1 MSVSKFTINIV
12 SPFVDAVSI
21 SPSGCNN
28 HTVLPIPRS
37 SWYSAEY
44 NIPSLV
50 FSIATFVLPFWEE
63 MGVWAACR
71 NSARAVVPAVF
82 LRAMWNEQAP
92 EPPFLLQRQDPAQQL
107 PPRAWMHPSIPPTSS
122 TPAAN
127 ARWIQRCSF
136 RFSPVSFSTL
146 VFNSVSTDRCR
157 QM

>member
-1 MSVSKFTINIV
+1 MDAISV
-12 SPFVDAVSI
+12 

-50 FSIATFVLPFWEE
+50 FCIATFVLPFWEE
-63 MGVWAACR
+63 MGVRAACR
-71 NSARAVVPAVF
+71 NSARAAVPAEF
-82 LRAMWNEQAP
+82 LQAMWNKQAP
-92 EPPFLLQRQDPAQQL
+92 EPLSLLQRQDPAQQL
-107 PPRAWMHPSIPPTSS
+107 LPYVGLYPSIPPTSS
-122 TPAAN
+122 APAAN
-127 ARWIQRCSF
+127 PRWIQRCSF

-146 VFNSVSTDRCR
+146 IFNSVSTDRCR